1 MRDIFIDL
9 FKELEFTGDLKKD
22 TYNFLTKQNRFRIA
36 EHSQRVAKMC
46 KVLAKQY
53 GANEEHVEIAGLLH
67 DIGGVYPNDRRLF
80 ISKSLGVDIL
90 PEEEKVPLILHQ
102 KISKAM
108 AKEIFNINSHEI
120 LSAIECHTTLK
131 KEASKVDKILFI
143 ADKIEWDQDGIPP
156 YIEEVENGLN
166 KSLEMGVFAYLKY
179 QWKNRHKLLVM
190 HPWLEE
196 AYKDLS
202 KNVCIVRD
210 K

>member
-1 MRDIFIDL
+1 MRDIFIDV

-102 KISKAM
+102 K
-108 AKEIFNINSHEI
+108 
-120 LSAIECHTTLK
+120 LWQK
-131 KEASKVDKILFI
+131 K
-143 ADKIEWDQDGIPP
+143 
-156 YIEEVENGLN
+156 
-166 KSLEMGVFAYLKY
+166 YL
-179 QWKNRHKLLVM
+179 
-190 HPWLEE
+190 
-196 AYKDLS
+196 
-202 KNVCIVRD
+202 I
-210 K
+210 